1 MKNFNQFTKDAYP
14 ALDRAQKET
23 RRKRLNLSADIM
35 NLYAAAQA
43 LSVNGYIT
51 YINRNFLIL
60 NDK

>member
-1 MKNFNQFTKDAYP
+1 MNFKQFTKEAYP

-23 RRKRLNLSADIM
+23 RRKRLNISADIM

-43 LSVNGYIT
+43 LSLNGYIT
-51 YINRNFLIL
+51 YIQRNFLII

>member
-1 MKNFNQFTKDAYP
+1 MNFKQFTKEAYP
-14 ALDRAQKET
+14 ALARSQKEI
-23 RRKRLNLSADIM
+23 RRKRLNVSEDIM

-43 LSVNGYIT
+43 LSVNGYMT

>member
-1 MKNFNQFTKDAYP
+1 MNFKQFTKEAYP

-23 RRKRLNLSADIM
+23 RRKRLNVSTDIM

-43 LSVNGYIT
+43 LSVNGFTT
-51 YINRNFLIL
+51 YIQRNFLIL

>member
-1 MKNFNQFTKDAYP
+1 MNFKQFTKEAYP

-60 NDK
+60 NEK

>member
-1 MKNFNQFTKDAYP
+1 MNFKQFTKEAYP

>member
-1 MKNFNQFTKDAYP
+1 MNFKQFTKEAYP
-14 ALDRAQKET
+14 ALDRTQKET
-23 RRKRLNLSADIM
+23 RRKRLNLSSDIM

-43 LSVNGYIT
+43 LSVNGYMT

>member
-1 MKNFNQFTKDAYP
+1 MNFKQFTKEAYP
-14 ALDRAQKET
+14 ALDRTQKET
-23 RRKRLNLSADIM
+23 RRKRLNVSTDMI

-43 LSVNGYIT
+43 LSVNGYMT

>member
-14 ALDRAQKET
+14 ALDRTQKET

-60 NDK
+60 NEK

>member
-1 MKNFNQFTKDAYP
+1 MNFKQFTKEAYP
-14 ALDRAQKET
+14 ALDRDQKET

>member
-1 MKNFNQFTKDAYP
+1 MNFKQFTKEAYP
-14 ALDRAQKET
+14 ALDRSKKEK
-23 RRKRLNLSADIM
+23 RRKSLNVPEDIM

-43 LSVNGYIT
+43 LSVDGYLT

>member
-1 MKNFNQFTKDAYP
+1 MNFKQFTKEAYP

-43 LSVNGYIT
+43 LSLNGYIT
-51 YINRNFLIL
+51 YIQRNFLII

>member
-1 MKNFNQFTKDAYP
+1 MKNFNQFTKEAYP
-14 ALDRAQKET
+14 ALDRTQKET
-23 RRKRLNLSADIM
+23 RRKRLNVSTDIN

-43 LSVNGYIT
+43 LSVNGYMT

>member
-14 ALDRAQKET
+14 ALDRTQKET
-23 RRKRLNLSADIM
+23 RRKRLNLSADII